1 MTTVSGPAAGGVSGL
16 EGQPERPAD
25 PFSLA
30 GRHALITGGA
40 RGIGYATALRMLE
53 AGASVMVSDIDAAAL
68 DDAVHRLQAEGFPVE
83 SEMADVGDLSQIQR
97 LVERTVAALGSL
109 DVLVNNAGTFQP
121 TPLDALDPK
130 LVDRMFDVNT
140 KGLLYM
146 SAEAVKVMPPG
157 SAIVHVSSLGGIR
170 PPFTGLSAYHATKGA
185 IDSLTRDMALE
196 WGRRGIR
203 VNSVAPGGILT
214 EGGGQVTEHPLFP
227 PDRMAGI
234 MARARS
240 RPLGRMGYADDPA
253 LAVVF
258 LASPAAG
265 FITGQQLLVDG
276 GYYLA

>member
-1 MTTVSGPAAGGVSGL
+1 VTPTLPRPPTL
-16 EGQPERPAD
+16 EGQPARVAN

-53 AGASVMVSDIDAAAL
+53 AGASVLVNDIDAVAL
-68 DDAVHRLQAEGFPVE
+68 IDAVRRLKAEGFAVE
-83 SEMADVGDLSQIQR
+83 SEVADVGELDQVRR

-109 DVLVNNAGTFQP
+109 DVLVDNAGTFQP
-121 TPLDALDPK
+121 TPLAELDPK
-130 LVDRMFDVNT
+130 LVDRLFDVNA

-146 SAEAVKVMPPG
+146 SAEAAKVMRPG
-157 SAIVHVSSLGGIR
+157 GVIVHVSSLGGVR
-170 PPFTGLSAYHATKGA
+170 PPFPGLSVYHATKAA

-196 WGRRGIR
+196 WGPRGIR

-214 EGGGQVTEHPLFP
+214 EGVGQVTGHPMFP
-227 PDRMAGI
+227 PDRMAPI
-234 MARARS
+234 VERALS

>member
-1 MTTVSGPAAGGVSGL
+1 VTSVSGL
-16 EGQPERPAD
+16 EGQPARVAH

-30 GRHALITGGA
+30 GRRALITGGA

-53 AGASVMVSDIDAAAL
+53 AGASVMLGDIDPDAL
-68 DDAVHRLQAEGFPVE
+68 DDAARRLKAAGFQVE
-83 SEMADVGDLSQIQR
+83 SEEADVGDLGQIRR
-97 LVERTVAALGSL
+97 LVERTVAALGGL

-121 TPLDALDPK
+121 TPLDALEPD
-130 LVDRMFDVNT
+130 LVDRLFAVNT

-146 SAEAVKVMPPG
+146 SAEAVKVMAPG
-157 SAIVHVSSLGGIR
+157 GVIVHISSLGGIR
-170 PPFTGLSAYHATKGA
+170 PPFPGLSVYHATKGA

-196 WGRRGIR
+196 WGPRGIR

-214 EGGGQVTEHPLFP
+214 EGAGQVTEHPIFP
-227 PDRMAGI
+227 PDRMAAI
-234 MARARS
+234 MERALS
-240 RPLGRMGYADDPA
+240 RPAGRMGYADDPA

>member
-1 MTTVSGPAAGGVSGL
+1 MTSVSGL
-16 EGQPERPAD
+16 EGQPARVAD

-30 GRHALITGGA
+30 GRRALITGGA

-53 AGASVMVSDIDAAAL
+53 AGASVMINDIDAAAL
-68 DDAVHRLQAEGFPVE
+68 DDAVRRLKAAGFEVE
-83 SEMADVGDLSQIQR
+83 SEVADVGDLGQIRR
-97 LVERTVAALGSL
+97 LVERTVAALGGL

-121 TPLDALDPK
+121 TPLDALDPE
-130 LVDRMFDVNT
+130 LVDRLFQVNT

-146 SAEAVKVMPPG
+146 SAEAVKVMAPG
-157 SAIVHVSSLGGIR
+157 SVIVHISSLGGIR
-170 PPFTGLSAYHATKGA
+170 PPFPGLSVYHATKGA

-196 WGRRGIR
+196 WGPRGIR

-214 EGGGQVTEHPLFP
+214 EGAGQVTEHPIFP
-227 PDRMAGI
+227 PDRMAAI
-234 MARARS
+234 MERALS
-240 RPLGRMGYADDPA
+240 RPAGRMGYADDPA

>member
-1 MTTVSGPAAGGVSGL
+1 MTITPARPPAL
-16 EGQPERPAD
+16 DGQPARVDD

-40 RGIGYATALRMLE
+40 RGIGYATAWRMLE
-53 AGASVMVSDIDAAAL
+53 AGASVLINDIDAVAL
-68 DDAVHRLQAEGFPVE
+68 DDAVRRLRAEGFAVE
-83 SEMADVGDLSQIQR
+83 AEVADVGDLRQVRR

-130 LVDRMFDVNT
+130 LVDRLFDVNA

-157 SAIVHVSSLGGIR
+157 GVIVHVSSLGGIR
-170 PPFTGLSAYHATKGA
+170 PPFPGLSVYHATKGA

-214 EGGGQVTEHPLFP
+214 EGAGQVTEHPLFP
-227 PDRMAGI
+227 PDRMAAI
-234 MARARS
+234 TERALS

>member
-1 MTTVSGPAAGGVSGL
+1 MTIP
-16 EGQPERPAD
+16 EGQPGRPAD

-30 GRHALITGGA
+30 GRHALVTGGA

-53 AGASVMVSDIDAAAL
+53 AGASVMVNDIDKAAL
-68 DDAVHRLQAEGFPVE
+68 DDAVGRLEAEGFTVAAE
-83 SEMADVGDLSQIQR
+83 VADVGDLGQVRR

-109 DVLVNNAGTFQP
+109 DVLVNNAGSFQP
-121 TPLDALDPK
+121 TPLDALDPE

-157 SAIVHVSSLGGIR
+157 GVIVHVSSLGGIR
-170 PPFTGLSAYHATKGA
+170 PPFSGLSVYHATKGA

-214 EGGGQVTEHPLFP
+214 EGAGQVTGHPLFP
-227 PDRMAGI
+227 PDRMAQI
-234 MARARS
+234 TERALS

>member
-1 MTTVSGPAAGGVSGL
+1 VTITSPRPPAF
-16 EGQPERPAD
+16 EGQPARVAD

-53 AGASVMVSDIDAAAL
+53 AGASVLVNDIDAVAL
-68 DDAVHRLQAEGFPVE
+68 RDAVRRLEAEGFAVE
-83 SEMADVGDLSQIQR
+83 SEVADVGELDQVRR

-121 TPLDALDPK
+121 TPLDELDPK
-130 LVDRMFDVNT
+130 LVDRLFDVNA

-146 SAEAVKVMPPG
+146 SAEAAKVMQPG
-157 SAIVHVSSLGGIR
+157 GVIVHVSSLGGVR
-170 PPFTGLSAYHATKGA
+170 PPFPGLSVYHATKGA

-196 WGRRGIR
+196 WGPRGIR

-214 EGGGQVTEHPLFP
+214 EGAGQVTGHPIFP
-227 PDRMAGI
+227 PDRMAPI
-234 MARARS
+234 MERALS

>member
-1 MTTVSGPAAGGVSGL
+1 MTAMSGL
-16 EGQPERPAD
+16 EGQPARIAD

-30 GRHALITGGA
+30 ERRVLITGGA

-53 AGASVMVSDIDAAAL
+53 ADALVMVSDIDKVAL
-68 DDAVHRLQAEGFPVE
+68 EDAVSRLAAEGFAVE
-83 SEMADVGDLSQIQR
+83 SEVADVGDLRQVRR

-121 TPLDALDPK
+121 TPLDAE
-130 LVDRMFDVNT
+130 LVDRLFDVNT

-146 SAEAVKVMPPG
+146 SAEAAKVMAPG
-157 SAIVHVSSLGGIR
+157 SAIVHISSLGGIR
-170 PPFTGLSAYHATKGA
+170 PPFSGLSVYHATKGA

-196 WGRRGIR
+196 WGPRGIR

-214 EGGGQVTEHPLFP
+214 EGAGQVTGHPVFP

-234 MARARS
+234 MGRALS

-258 LASPAAG
+258 LASPAGG

>member
-1 MTTVSGPAAGGVSGL
+1 VTAGL
-16 EGQPERPAD
+16 DGQPARVAD

-53 AGASVMVSDIDAAAL
+53 AGAAVMINDIDPAAL
-68 DDAVHRLQAEGFPVE
+68 DDAVARLKAEGFAPE
-83 SEMADVGDLSQIQR
+83 SHVADVGDLGQVRR
-97 LVERTVAALGSL
+97 LVERTVVAFGTI
-109 DVLVNNAGTFQP
+109 DVLVNNAGTFEP
-121 TPLDALDPK
+121 TPLDALDPG
-130 LVDRMFDVNT
+130 LVDRLFDVNT

-146 SAEAVKVMPPG
+146 SAEAAKVMPPG
-157 SAIVHVSSLGGIR
+157 SAIVHISSLGGIR
-170 PPFTGLSAYHATKGA
+170 PPFSGLSVYHATKGA

-196 WGRRGIR
+196 WGSRGIR

-214 EGGGQVTEHPLFP
+214 EGAGQVTEHPVFP
-227 PDRMAGI
+227 ADRMAGI
-234 MARARS
+234 MERALS

-276 GYYLA
+276 GFYLA

>member
-1 MTTVSGPAAGGVSGL
+1 MTTVSGL
-16 EGQPERPAD
+16 EGQPARVAD

-53 AGASVMVSDIDAAAL
+53 AGASVLVSDIDAVAL
-68 DDAVHRLQAEGFPVE
+68 NDAVVRLKAEGFAVE
-83 SEMADVGDLSQIQR
+83 SEVADVGDLRQIRR

-121 TPLDALDPK
+121 TPLGALDPE
-130 LVDRMFDVNT
+130 LVDRLFDVNT

-146 SAEAVKVMPPG
+146 SAEAAKVMAPG
-157 SAIVHVSSLGGIR
+157 SVIVHISSLGGIR
-170 PPFTGLSAYHATKGA
+170 PPFPGLSVYHATKGA

-196 WGRRGIR
+196 WGPRGIR
-203 VNSVAPGGILT
+203 VNSVAPGGIIT
-214 EGGGQVTEHPLFP
+214 EGAGQVTEHPLFP

-234 MARARS
+234 MERAIS
-240 RPLGRMGYADDPA
+240 RPLGRLGYADDPA

>member
-1 MTTVSGPAAGGVSGL
+1 VTIVSGL
-16 EGQPERPAD
+16 EGQPARVAD

-30 GRHALITGGA
+30 GRHVLVTGGA

-68 DDAVHRLQAEGFPVE
+68 DDAARRLKAAGFAVE
-83 SEMADVGDLSQIQR
+83 SVVADVGDLRQVWR
-97 LVERTVAALGSL
+97 LVERTVAALGGL

-121 TPLDALDPK
+121 TPLDALDPD
-130 LVDRMFDVNT
+130 LVDRLFAVNT

-146 SAEAVKVMPPG
+146 SAEAAKVMPPG

-170 PPFTGLSAYHATKGA
+170 PPFPGLSVYHATKGA

-196 WGRRGIR
+196 WGPRGIR

-214 EGGGQVTEHPLFP
+214 EGAGQVTGHPLFP
-227 PDRMAGI
+227 PERLAQI
-234 MARARS
+234 MERATA

-253 LAVVF
+253 LAAVF

>member
-1 MTTVSGPAAGGVSGL
+1 VTSVSGL
-16 EGQPERPAD
+16 EGQPDRIAD

-30 GRHALITGGA
+30 GRHALITGAA

-68 DDAVHRLQAEGFPVE
+68 DEAVGRLKAAGFTAEAEV
-83 SEMADVGDLSQIQR
+83 ADVGDLAQIRR
-97 LVERTVAALGSL
+97 LVERAMTALGSL
-109 DVLVNNAGTFQP
+109 DVLVNNAGTFEP
-121 TPLDALDPK
+121 TPLDALEPE
-130 LVDRMFDVNT
+130 LVDRLFQVNT

-146 SAEAVKVMPPG
+146 SAEAARVMAPG
-157 SAIVHVSSLGGIR
+157 SVIVHISSLGGIR
-170 PPFTGLSAYHATKGA
+170 PPFPGLSVYHATKGA

-196 WGRRGIR
+196 WGPRGIR

-214 EGGGQVTEHPLFP
+214 EGAGQVTEHPIFP
-227 PDRMAGI
+227 PDRMAAI
-234 MARARS
+234 MERALS
-240 RPLGRMGYADDPA
+240 RPAGRMGYADDPA

-276 GYYLA
+276 GFYLA